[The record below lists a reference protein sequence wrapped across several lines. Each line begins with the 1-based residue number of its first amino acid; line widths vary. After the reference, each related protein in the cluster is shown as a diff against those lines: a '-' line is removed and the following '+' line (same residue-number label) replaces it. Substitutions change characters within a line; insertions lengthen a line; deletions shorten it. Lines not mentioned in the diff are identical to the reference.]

1 MTDERME
8 GQDERELAEDL
19 EPTDEAAG
27 DVTGGDKSAA
37 TVSEFTIQKKVD
49 KATPELWK

>member
-19 EPTDEAAG
+19 EPTDEAAE
-27 DVTGGDKSAA
+27 DVTGGADASH
-37 TVSEFTIQKKVD
+37 VSHSEFTIQKLSD
-49 KATPELWK
+49 KASP

>member
-19 EPTDEAAG
+19 EPTDEAAQ
-27 DVTGGDKSAA
+27 DVTGGADSGRVH
-37 TVSEFTIQKKVD
+37 VSEMTVQKPVD
-49 KATPELWK
+49 KASP